1 MRQLPQPGYWNN
13 SWKVKSMRSSRFH
26 KYDKRKIP
34 ESSVEWH
41 PMWFDFLNY
50 LVHEE
55 CFNAEQLLNV
65 IEKPWKWKSELT
77 EYVEKGNCPSL
88 Q

>member
-1 MRQLPQPGYWNN
+1 
-13 SWKVKSMRSSRFH
+13 VEDKSMSKAPKHR
-26 KYDKRKIP
+26 
-34 ESSVEWH
+34 H
-41 PMWFDFLNY
+41 PMWLDFLNY

-77 EYVEKGNCPSL
+77 EYAEKGNCPSL